1 MGRKDLKMK
10 KYWNL
15 IGKWLD
21 RHNKTSIAI
30 CFAILLSPCVLLCE
44 MIIVDTCKAATTKK
58 AESFWMDWME
68 TMTTTR
74 VSNPTPIEP
83 IIGGVYKIAR
93 RPDGSIISIK
103 ECRFS
108 PPAPGTIR
116 LLVRFNLADL
126 KPKESTSVF
135 DDHVYIK
142 DDPLDF
148 SFVRIDG
155 QELGIYLDANRPYF
169 VGIFGDDIKNEG
181 CNTHT
186 SYEPACIR
194 DISPLCAAGI
204 CWIEVDVT
212 ETDRISAV
220 RPIFNL
226 NR

>member
-1 MGRKDLKMK
+1 MK

-21 RHNKTSIAI
+21 RHNKTSIAL
-30 CFAILLSPCVLLCE
+30 CFVVLLSPCVLLCE
-44 MIIVDTCKAATTKK
+44 MMIVDTCKAATTKK
-58 AESFWMDWME
+58 ANSFWME
-68 TMTTTR
+68 RMTTTR
-74 VSNPTPIEP
+74 VTNPTSTETPMY
-83 IIGGVYKIAR
+83 GVYETKR
-93 RPDGSIISIK
+93 RLDGSIVSIR
-103 ECRFS
+103 ELGFS

-116 LLVRFNLADL
+116 FSVRFELANL
-126 KPKESTSVF
+126 KHMESVLAF
-135 DDHVYIK
+135 NDHIYIK

-148 SFVRIDG
+148 SFVKIDG

-169 VGIFGDDIKNEG
+169 VGIFGDYIKNEG

-212 ETDRISAV
+212 EADRISAV